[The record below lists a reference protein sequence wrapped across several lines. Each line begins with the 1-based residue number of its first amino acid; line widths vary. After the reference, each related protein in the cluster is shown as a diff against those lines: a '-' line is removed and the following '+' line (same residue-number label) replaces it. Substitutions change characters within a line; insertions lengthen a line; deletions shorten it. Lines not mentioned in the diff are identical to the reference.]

1 MTDFRA
7 TGIAPQRDA
16 SVCHSAHTLR
26 LEWDGYPLEKHDQTD
41 DGLDFSDDIGDLKR
55 KSFRGGMAFVAT
67 QSGQILLQLGWTI
80 VMARL
85 LSPSDFGHV
94 AMVAPLAAL
103 LYVIGDMGLSQ
114 AVMQRRKL
122 SYAQLSNVFWL
133 SFAVHGALF
142 IIFLA
147 LSPLVGMFYG
157 KPEVAWIAAVYSGMF
172 LIGSLSSVHSALLAR
187 RLRFALLGVIKLTGF
202 ALGAAAGVIA
212 ALVLQNYW
220 ALVIASVTT
229 GVVGVILTWI
239 TAGWVPGRPNRE
251 GDVRSIMG
259 FGGNVASTRLFDYMC
274 ANADTV
280 MIGKVWGEV
289 ALGYYDRAFRLMVSP
304 TNLVTGPLGNL
315 APAVLSR
322 LVETPDS
329 YRRATLGLMRLVLL
343 ATIPGMIMTV
353 LLASRLIPLAFGD
366 SWEPAIPIFQAF
378 GVAAL
383 LRFQMIMLEW
393 LFVIEDRTAELR
405 NWCILR
411 TILTV
416 GAFAAGLPWGA
427 LGVAAAYAAA
437 VLLLMSPIQVV
448 WATRGSPVRMSDIG
462 MTVLMFL
469 PGAALAGG
477 VILAISR
484 WAGLGDL
491 ATLLV
496 CLPLSYGII
505 WATAWAW
512 PAGRR
517 SFELGWSVVRTNLT
531 RSVAAA

>member
-1 MTDFRA
+1 M
-7 TGIAPQRDA
+7 DA
-16 SVCHSAHTLR
+16 Q
-26 LEWDGYPLEKHDQTD
+26 PLEKHEQPD

-67 QSGQILLQLGWTI
+67 QSSQILLQMGWTI
-80 VMARL
+80 IMARL
-85 LSPSDFGHV
+85 LTPSDFGHV

-114 AVMQRRKL
+114 AVMQRRQL
-122 SYAQLSNVFWL
+122 SYAQLANLFWL
-133 SFAVHGALF
+133 SLAVHAALF
-142 IIFLA
+142 VVFLA
-147 LSPLVGMFYG
+147 VSPLVGMFYG

-172 LIGSLSSVHSALLAR
+172 LIGSLGSVHSALQAR
-187 RLRFALLGVIKLTGF
+187 RLQFARLGLIKLTAF
-202 ALGAAAGVIA
+202 ILGAAAGVVS
-212 ALVLQNYW
+212 ALTLHNYW

-229 GVVGVILTWI
+229 GIISVTLTWI
-239 TAGWVPGRPNRE
+239 TTGWIPGRPNRQ
-251 GDVRSIMG
+251 GDVRSILG
-259 FGGNVASTRLFDYMC
+259 FGGNVATTRIFDYMC

-289 ALGYYDRAFRLMVSP
+289 ALGYYDRAYRLMVSP
-304 TNLVTGPLGNL
+304 TNLITGPLGNL

-322 LVETPDS
+322 LIETPDS

-343 ATIPGMIMTV
+343 ATIPGMTFAVI
-353 LLASRLIPLAFGD
+353 LAPRLIPVAFGD
-366 SWEPAIPIFQAF
+366 MWDPAVPIFQAF
-378 GVAAL
+378 GIAAL

-405 NWCILR
+405 NWCIVR

-427 LGVAAAYAAA
+427 LGVAAAYAGT

-448 WATRGSPVRMSDIG
+448 WATRRSPVHMSDIA

-469 PGAALAGG
+469 PGTAMAIAAM
-477 VILAISR
+477 LAISR
-484 WAGLGDL
+484 WAGLGNVP
-491 ATLLV
+491 TLLV
-496 CLPLSYGII
+496 CLPLSYGIV
-505 WATAWAW
+505 WATAFAY

-517 SFELGWSVVRTNLT
+517 SFQLGWNVVRSNLAKPAT
-531 RSVAAA
+531 A